1 MTLHPY
7 SYYTKPEE
15 WQTCYTKHSADGESP
30 TLCYEDLIDTIVDLY
45 DKLAKLEAR
54 LDQEDSYRYEQ
65 ND

>member
-15 WQTCYTKHSADGESP
+15 WQTCYTKHSEDRESP

-45 DKLAKLEAR
+45 EKIAKLEAPC
-54 LDQEDSYRYEQ
+54 
-65 ND
+65 